1 MVLFRGTAILSVSLI
16 DSNIVGIHFAEMISG
31 KLDSVASCFLPSR
44 DDRNEYDSFF
54 AKVNVPE
61 VRV

>member
-1 MVLFRGTAILSVSLI
+1 MPVSLI
-16 DSNIVGIHFAEMISG
+16 DSNKEGVHFAEMISG
-31 KLDSVASCFLPSR
+31 KVDSVASCFLPSR
-44 DDRNEYDSFF
+44 DGRNEYDSFF